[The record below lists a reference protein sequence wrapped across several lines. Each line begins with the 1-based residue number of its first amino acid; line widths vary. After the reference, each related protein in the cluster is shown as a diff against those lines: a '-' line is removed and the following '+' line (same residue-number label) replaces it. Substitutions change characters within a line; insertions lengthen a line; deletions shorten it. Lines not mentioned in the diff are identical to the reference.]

1 MLILIPVVLKTHH
14 NYHPLKT
21 LQYPFK
27 TGNFSQVVFKARNT
41 RHYQIEIR
49 SITGIVLPNHFVQ

>member
-1 MLILIPVVLKTHH
+1 LKTHRK
-14 NYHPLKT
+14 YDPLKT
-21 LQYPFK
+21 LQYPLK
-27 TGNFSQVVFKARNT
+27 TCNFSQVVFIARNT